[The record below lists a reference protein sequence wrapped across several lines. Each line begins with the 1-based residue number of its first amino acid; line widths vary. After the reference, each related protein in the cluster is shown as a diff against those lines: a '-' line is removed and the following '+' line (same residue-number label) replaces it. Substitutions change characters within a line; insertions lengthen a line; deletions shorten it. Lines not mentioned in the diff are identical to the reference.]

1 MDYNAINTFID
12 NAFFSLNS
20 PTSTDVNHII
30 DFYKTTIFVPNELAF
45 DLSILR
51 QITTKILQITI
62 QCNEIYTLYEL
73 ALSGLIIH
81 CGKIDERP
89 IFEDYYLQ
97 WIWSRYLLTLVR
109 NNQQI
114 EQIQKQR
121 ELLLN
126 PSAILQLLKA
136 SSDDGLKAL
145 YEMRH
150 LFVLIWNMNQD
161 EIITKR
167 SNFEK
172 ALIFLTTNQV
182 WKISALLLPI
192 DSIPFFYTQAA
203 MGLTYHNAN
212 NSTYF
217 GLLGQFYKTLL
228 ELRHPNIPINLTLS
242 PPRMNN
248 NNRPLKLGFI
258 SRTLFNHSVCRIAM
272 GLIEQLYQR
281 PDIDIYIYSLNY
293 NNPSDNY
300 ANRIRAASTYYKI
313 ISSTDYTDA
322 VTQIR
327 NDNLDALIVLD
338 PVLDIYSYCAAT
350 YRLAPVQIT
359 TWGHPETSGSPNT
372 DYYVTSAQFEKN
384 IDNIY
389 FEKPF
394 LMKSLSFYYYD
405 LMNTYNFDPITMF
418 KDTSRQQLCRE
429 INLDVPEDA
438 HIYGITATMYKIQP
452 SFDWVLNAILHND
465 QKAYIVFIRGVNEE
479 LFQRVIQRLNQTI
492 PGQYCNRVRIISYQ
506 TQPYSYEKFM
516 LACDVLLDTFPFG
529 GLIST
534 YDAFSCNK
542 CLITLPGNK
551 AYGRFTQGLYKRM
564 GFEDLIATTEE
575 NYVELA
581 MKIATYPPLRRH
593 FEKRIADNK
602 HKLYQDEEAINEWYN
617 FLKNEC
623 NKEN

>member
-1 MDYNAINTFID
+1 MDYNAINTFVD
-12 NAFFSLNS
+12 SAFFSANS
-20 PTSTDVNHII
+20 PTPADVNHII
-30 DFYKTTIFVPNELAF
+30 EFYKSTIFVPNEISIDA
-45 DLSILR
+45 SILR
-51 QITTKILQITI
+51 QITSKILQIKSDY
-62 QCNEIYTLYEL
+62 NEIYELYEL
-73 ALSGLIIH
+73 ALAGLIIH
-81 CGKIDERP
+81 RGKIDERT
-89 IFEDYYLQ
+89 IFNDYYLQ

-109 NNQQI
+109 NNQPI

-121 ELLLN
+121 ELLSN

-172 ALIFLTTNQV
+172 ALLFLTTNQV
-182 WKISALLLPI
+182 WKTSALLLPI
-192 DSIPFFYTQAA
+192 DSLPFFYTQAA

-217 GLLGQFYKTLL
+217 ALLGQFYKILL

-293 NNPSDNY
+293 NNPADNY

-313 ISSTDYTDA
+313 ISPSDYTDA

-338 PVLDIYSYCAAT
+338 PVLDIYSYCAAI

-359 TWGHPETSGSPNT
+359 TWGHPETSGSPNN

-394 LMKSLSFYYYD
+394 LMNSLSFYYYD
-405 LMNTYNFDPITMF
+405 LMNTYNFDPIVMF

-429 INLDVPEDA
+429 IGLDVPEDA
-438 HIYGITATMYKIQP
+438 HIYGITATMFKIHP

-492 PGQYCNRVRIISYQ
+492 PGQYCNRIRIISYQ
-506 TQPYSYEKFM
+506 TEPYSYEKFM

-602 HKLYQDEEAINEWYN
+602 HKLYQDEEAVNEWYN

>member
-12 NAFFSLNS
+12 QAFFGANS
-20 PTSTDVNHII
+20 PTYVDINHIT
-30 DFYKTTIFVPNELAF
+30 DFYKTYVFVPNELSF
-45 DLSILR
+45 DISILR
-51 QITTKILQITI
+51 QITTKILQINTNY
-62 QCNEIYTLYEL
+62 NEIYTLYEL
-73 ALSGLIIH
+73 ALSALIIH

-89 IFEDYYLQ
+89 TFENYYLQ
-97 WIWSRYLLTLVR
+97 WIWSRYLLTVIR
-109 NNQQI
+109 TNQEINQQLK
-114 EQIQKQR
+114 EV
-121 ELLLN
+121 LTN
-126 PSAILQLLKA
+126 PSAILKIIQDSPDEGFKA
-136 SSDDGLKAL
+136 F

-150 LFVLIWNMNQD
+150 IFISVWNMNVD

-167 SNFEK
+167 ANFEK
-172 ALIFLTTNQV
+172 AILFLITNQQ
-182 WKISALLLPI
+182 WKTSSLLLPI
-192 DSIPFFYTQAA
+192 DSMPFFYTQAA

-217 GLLGQFYKTLL
+217 GLLGQFYKILL
-228 ELRHPNIPINLTLS
+228 ELRHPTTPVNLTL
-242 PPRMNN
+242 PAPRI

-258 SRTLFNHSVCRIAM
+258 SRTLYNHSVGRIAM

-281 PDIDIYIYSLNY
+281 SDIEIYLYSLNY
-293 NNPSDNY
+293 TNSSDNY
-300 ANRIRAASTYYKI
+300 ANRIRAASSYYRV
-313 ISSTDYTDA
+313 ISPTDYIDA

-327 NDNLDALIVLD
+327 NDTLDALIVLD

-359 TWGHPETSGSPNT
+359 TWGHPETSGSPNI
-372 DYYVTSAQFEKN
+372 DYYVTSAQFEKKA
-384 IDNIY
+384 DNIY

-394 LMKSLSFYYYD
+394 LMNSLSFYYYD

-418 KDTSRQQLCRE
+418 KDTSREQLCRE
-429 INLDVPEDA
+429 IGLDVPQTA
-438 HIYGITATMYKIQP
+438 HIYGITSTMYKIHP
-452 SFDWVLNAILHND
+452 SYDWILNAILHND
-465 QKAYIVFIRGVNEE
+465 QNAYIVFIRGVNEE
-479 LFQRVIQRLNQTI
+479 LFQRVIQRLNTTL
-492 PGQYCNRVRIISYQ
+492 PGQYCNRIKIISYQ
-506 TQPYSYEKFM
+506 TEPYSYEKFM

-581 MKIATYPPLRRH
+581 MKVATYPPIRRH